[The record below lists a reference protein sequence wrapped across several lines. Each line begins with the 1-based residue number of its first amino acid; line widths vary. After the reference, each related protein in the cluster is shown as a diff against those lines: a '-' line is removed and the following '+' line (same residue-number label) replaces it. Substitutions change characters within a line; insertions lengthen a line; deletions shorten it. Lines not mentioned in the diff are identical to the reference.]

1 MSGPGSFQQGQ
12 HPSSGLSLSLSSNNP
27 FRNRAASPASLDPA
41 RASPITSPFDDP
53 ASRQRPVSRN
63 PFLDNTNQPLR
74 SPAFMPSRPEHQSL
88 TAEDIFDSLTLDDKM
103 PNDRLLP
110 ALTTQRKPSEPLPVS
125 RAGDDHQ
132 ADNTHRPTKS
142 TEEALRARR
151 PMPGPRAEASPHRR
165 PPPQRR
171 PRRNSESSVMDLNT
185 LPITPEEMKMIEA
198 KRLRDRQ
205 REKAAREA
213 KEPREAKDSRDATKE
228 SREGRET
235 RDKERHS
242 KSRSKSGRPS
252 KRMDLIDQLDATSI
266 YGTGLFHHDG
276 PFDALNPHRN
286 RSSRRA
292 PMQAFPKDSL
302 NNSLGGAGPLNR
314 NPDHAQFMGN
324 GTDEAFRD
332 FATGTKNKN
341 GYNYPAGPSAAE
353 PAIFDPISRG
363 DIVHGDESY
372 GLGTSTFLEG
382 TPAARAAIAKRQAE
396 QQQESV
402 EGGLQRKKSLA
413 SRIRYINKGQRD
425 FAPSG
430 RMTNPE
436 RISSSNKRSPDAMP
450 GTISVGSESN
460 PFFSEFG
467 KGEEQMTVKK
477 KERKMSSTSPPPVP
491 RRMSGSALERKPTAD
506 GFVSLDDA
514 APAKSS
520 GLLGRMKSLKGGRR
534 SKNSDGGSQS
544 ALPGAGI

>member
-1 MSGPGSFQQGQ
+1 MSGPGSFQQGRR
-12 HPSSGLSLSLSSNNP
+12 PSPGLSVNLSSNNP
-27 FRNRAASPASLDPA
+27 FRNRAASPAGLDPA
-41 RASPITSPFDDP
+41 RASPTTSPFDDP
-53 ASRQRPVSRN
+53 ATRQRPVSRN
-63 PFLDNTNQPLR
+63 PFLDNSSQPLE
-74 SPAFMPSRPEHQSL
+74 SPGFVPSRPEHQSL

-103 PNDRLLP
+103 PNDRLQP
-110 ALTTQRKPSEPLPVS
+110 ALTAQRRPTDPLAVS
-125 RAGDDHQ
+125 RVRDDYQ
-132 ADNTHRPTKS
+132 TNNTHRPTKS
-142 TEEALRARR
+142 QQESLGPKK

-165 PPPQRR
+165 PPPPRR
-171 PRRNSESSVMDLNT
+171 PRRNSESSVMDFNT

-213 KEPREAKDSRDATKE
+213 KEPRE
-228 SREGRET
+228 GREA
-235 RDKERHS
+235 RDKDKDKERAS

-332 FATGTKNKN
+332 FATGSKNKN
-341 GYNYPAGPSAAE
+341 GYNYPVGPSAAE

-382 TPAARAAIAKRQAE
+382 TPAARTAIARRQAE
-396 QQQESV
+396 QQQEVV

-413 SRIRYINKGQRD
+413 SRIRHINKGQRD
-425 FAPSG
+425 FTPSG

-436 RISSSNKRSPDAMP
+436 GASNSKRSPDAMP
-450 GTISVGSESN
+450 ASAGAGSETN
-460 PFFSEFG
+460 PFFAEYS
-467 KGEEQMTVKK
+467 KGEEQVSVK
-477 KERKMSSTSPPPVP
+477 RRDRTLSPGSPPPVP
-491 RRMSGSALERKPTAD
+491 RRMSGSALERKATTD
-506 GFVSLDDA
+506 GVASLDDA

-534 SKNSDGGSQS
+534 SKNSDGGSLS
-544 ALPGAGI
+544 AAPGTGL

>member
-1 MSGPGSFQQGQ
+1 MF
-12 HPSSGLSLSLSSNNP
+12 
-27 FRNRAASPASLDPA
+27 
-41 RASPITSPFDDP
+41 
-53 ASRQRPVSRN
+53 V
-63 PFLDNTNQPLR
+63 
-74 SPAFMPSRPEHQSL
+74 PSRPEHHSL
-88 TAEDIFDSLTLDDKM
+88 TAEEIFDSLTLDDNIA
-103 PNDRLLP
+103 NDRLPP
-110 ALTTQRKPSEPLPVS
+110 ALTAQPKPTDQSAAS
-125 RAGDDHQ
+125 RA
-132 ADNTHRPTKS
+132 ADAPQTNNTHRPTKS
-142 TEEALRARR
+142 QEEALRAKK
-151 PMPGPRAEASPHRR
+151 PVPGSRAEASPHRR

-171 PRRNSESSVMDLNT
+171 PRRNSESSVMDFNA

-205 REKAAREA
+205 REKAARDA
-213 KEPREAKDSRDATKE
+213 REPREA
-228 SREGRET
+228 REGRET
-235 RDKERHS
+235 RDKERTS
-242 KSRSKSGRPS
+242 KSSRSKSGRPS

-332 FATGTKNKN
+332 FATSGKNKN
-341 GYNYPAGPSAAE
+341 GYNYPAGSSAAE

-382 TPAARAAIAKRQAE
+382 TPAARSVIAKRQAE

-425 FAPSG
+425 FTPSG

-436 RISSSNKRSPDAMP
+436 VSRNSKRSPDPAP
-450 GTISVGSESN
+450 GTAGVGSETN
-460 PFFSEFG
+460 PFFAEYS
-467 KGEEQMTVKK
+467 KGEENMTVGRR
-477 KERKMSSTSPPPVP
+477 ERTMSPVSPPSVP
-491 RRMSGSALERKPTAD
+491 RRMSGSALERRITAD
-506 GFVSLDDA
+506 ALPTSEEAA

-544 ALPGAGI
+544 AAPGAGM